1 MDQPAEEKAE
11 KVNPKLAEL
20 QAKIDQAQENYK
32 KLRST
37 LASTSGWGYGMD
49 TTGLPEACKQ
59 DAARLEAEWAE
70 LHDLQIKRLRDHVQQ
85 FN

>member
-1 MDQPAEEKAE
+1 
-11 KVNPKLAEL
+11 
-20 QAKIDQAQENYK
+20 
-32 KLRST
+32 
-37 LASTSGWGYGMD
+37 MD